1 MKRDFLEGAE
11 KMKLTQE
18 QIENIQIDYGIV
30 YINYGKT
37 GERPLAPTR
46 GGGTFTVAKNIREIE
61 YDGRKGKT
69 KGMQVVD
76 EINATLSVP
85 LLCASMDNLA
95 LAMPWATYSDGK
107 LSAKSGNLGAIQD
120 SAYLSNI
127 TMFAKVIGG
136 GYKKIT
142 LYNAMAENDFS
153 LAAAP
158 KAEGVIQ
165 LEVSAHWDAKDDT
178 ADLYD
183 IEDVGTISADT
194 TGPTVTTDPAD
205 TDDDVAV
212 SSNLTA
218 TFDEDI
224 RQGDIRNDNFT
235 LIKASDGT
243 EVSGTLTY
251 SAETKTAT
259 FDPTSNL
266 DANTDY
272 IWIIAN
278 VRDLAGNKIAKKVVN
293 FKTA

>member
-1 MKRDFLEGAE
+1 LR
-11 KMKLTQE
+11 LTQV
-18 QIENIQIDYGIV
+18 QIENIQIDYGLV
-30 YINYGKT
+30 YINYGET
-37 GERPLAPTR
+37 EERQLAPTR
-46 GGGTFTVAKNIREIE
+46 GGGTFTVTKNIREIE

-76 EINATLSVP
+76 EINAMLSVP
-85 LLCASMDNLA
+85 LLDTSMENLA

-107 LSAKSGNLGAIQD
+107 LSAESGNLGVIQD
-120 SAYLSNI
+120 SAYLSNV
-127 TMFAKVIGG
+127 TLFAKVIGG

-142 LYNAMAENDFS
+142 LYNAMTENDFS

-158 KAEGVIQ
+158 KAEGVVT
-165 LEVSAHWDAKDDT
+165 LEVHAHWDAEDDT

-183 IEDVGTISADT
+183 IEDVESIGGDT
-194 TGPTVTTDPAD
+194 SGPTVTTDPEDAE
-205 TDDDVAV
+205 TGV
-212 SSNLTA
+212 SVSTNLTA

-224 RQGDIRNDNFT
+224 RQGDIKTDNFT

-251 SAETKTAT
+251 SAATKTAT

-278 VRDLAGNKIAKKVVN
+278 VRDLAGNKMAKKVVN

>member
-1 MKRDFLEGAE
+1 
-11 KMKLTQE
+11 MKLTQE
-18 QIENIQIDYGIV
+18 QIENIQIDYGLV
-30 YINYGKT
+30 FINYGEV
-37 GERPLAPTR
+37 GERQLAPTR
-46 GGGTFTVAKNIREIE
+46 GGGTFSVTKNIREIE

-76 EINATLSVP
+76 EINAMLSVP

-107 LSAKSGNLGAIQD
+107 LSAESSDLGVIND

-142 LYNAMAENDFS
+142 LYNAMTENDFS

-158 KAEGVIQ
+158 KAEGVIT
-165 LEVSAHWDAKDDT
+165 LEVHAHWDAEDDT

-183 IEDVGTISADT
+183 IEDVENISADT
-194 TGPTVTTDPAD
+194 TGPTVTTEPDD
-205 TDDDVAV
+205 TDTGVSV

-218 TFDEDI
+218 TFSEDV
-224 RQGDIRNDNFT
+224 RQGDIKSDNFT
-235 LIKASDGT
+235 LIKAGDGSI
-243 EVSGTLTY
+243 VDGILTY
-251 SAETKTAT
+251 SAATKTAT
-259 FDPTSNL
+259 FEPTSNL
-266 DANTDY
+266 SASTNY

-278 VRDLAGNKIAKKVVN
+278 VRDLAGNKMAKKVVN
-293 FKTA
+293 FQTA

>member
-1 MKRDFLEGAE
+1 
-11 KMKLTQE
+11 MKLTQA
-18 QIENIQIDYGIV
+18 QIENIQIDYGLV
-30 YINYGKT
+30 YINYGET
-37 GERPLAPTR
+37 EERQLAPTR
-46 GGGTFTVAKNIREIE
+46 GGGTFTVTKNIREIE

-76 EINATLSVP
+76 EINAMLSVP

-95 LAMPWATYSDGK
+95 LAMPWATYSGGK
-107 LSAKSGNLGAIQD
+107 LSAESGNLGVIQD
-120 SAYLSNI
+120 GAYLTNV
-127 TMFAKVIGG
+127 TLFAKVIGG

-142 LYNAMAENDFS
+142 LYNAMTENDFS

-158 KAEGVIQ
+158 KDEGVVT
-165 LEVSAHWDAKDDT
+165 LEVHAHWNAEDDT

-194 TGPTVTTDPAD
+194 TGPTVTTTDP
-205 TDDDVAV
+205 DDAETGVAV

-224 RQGDIRNDNFT
+224 RQGDIKADNFT

-243 EVSGTLTY
+243 EITGTLTY
-251 SAETKTAT
+251 SAATKTAT

-266 DANTDY
+266 EADTAY

-278 VRDLAGNKIAKKVVN
+278 VRDLAGNKMAKKVVN

>member
-1 MKRDFLEGAE
+1 MEGVE
-11 KMKLTQE
+11 RMNLTQE
-18 QIENIQIDYGIV
+18 QIENIQIDYGLV
-30 YINYGKT
+30 YINYGGI
-37 GERPLAPTR
+37 GEKQLAPTR
-46 GGGTFTVAKNIREIE
+46 GGGTFSVTKNIREIE

-95 LAMPWATYSDGK
+95 LAMPWATYANGK
-107 LSAKSGNLGAIQD
+107 LSAKSADLGVIKD

-165 LEVSAHWDAKDDT
+165 LEVSAHWDAKDDA

-183 IEDVGTISADT
+183 IEDVENISADT
-194 TGPTVTTDPAD
+194 TGPTVTTEPDD
-205 TDDDVAV
+205 TDTGVSV

-218 TFDEDI
+218 TFSEDV
-224 RQGDIRNDNFT
+224 RQGDIKSDNFT
-235 LIKASDGT
+235 LIKVGDGSI
-243 EVSGTLTY
+243 VDGTLTY
-251 SAETKTAT
+251 SAATKTAT
-259 FDPTSNL
+259 FEPTSNL
-266 DANTDY
+266 SASTNY

-278 VRDLAGNKIAKKVVN
+278 VRDLAGNKMAKKVVN
-293 FKTA
+293 FQTA

>member
-1 MKRDFLEGAE
+1 MN
-11 KMKLTQE
+11 LTQE
-18 QIENIQIDYGIV
+18 QIENIQIDYGLV
-30 YINYGKT
+30 YINYGGI
-37 GERPLAPTR
+37 GEKQLAPTR
-46 GGGTFTVAKNIREIE
+46 GGGTFSVTKNIREIE

-95 LAMPWATYSDGK
+95 LAMPWATYANGK
-107 LSAKSGNLGAIQD
+107 LSAKSADLGVIKD

-165 LEVSAHWDAKDDT
+165 LEVSAHWDAKDDA

-183 IEDVGTISADT
+183 IEDVENISADT
-194 TGPTVTTDPAD
+194 TGPTVTTEPDD
-205 TDDDVAV
+205 TDTGVSV

-218 TFDEDI
+218 TFSEDV
-224 RQGDIRNDNFT
+224 RQGDIKSDNFT
-235 LIKASDGT
+235 LIKAGDGSI
-243 EVSGTLTY
+243 VDGTLTY
-251 SAETKTAT
+251 SAATKTAT
-259 FDPTSNL
+259 FEPTSNL
-266 DANTDY
+266 SASTNY

-278 VRDLAGNKIAKKVVN
+278 VRDLAGNKMAKKVVN
-293 FKTA
+293 FQTA

>member
-1 MKRDFLEGAE
+1 LR
-11 KMKLTQE
+11 LTQV
-18 QIENIQIDYGIV
+18 QIENIQIDYGLV
-30 YINYGKT
+30 YINYGET
-37 GERPLAPTR
+37 EERQLAPTR
-46 GGGTFTVAKNIREIE
+46 GGGTFTVTKNIREIE

-76 EINATLSVP
+76 EINAMLSVP

-107 LSAKSGNLGAIQD
+107 LSAESGNLGVIQD
-120 SAYLSNI
+120 SAYLTNV
-127 TMFAKVIGG
+127 TLFAKVIGG

-142 LYNAMAENDFS
+142 LYNAMTENDFS

-158 KAEGVIQ
+158 KAEGVIT
-165 LEVSAHWDAKDDT
+165 LEVHAHWNAEDDT

-194 TGPTVTTDPAD
+194 TGPAVTTDP
-205 TDDDVAV
+205 DDAETGVAI

-224 RQGDIRNDNFT
+224 RQGDIKADNFT

-243 EVSGTLTY
+243 EITGTLTY
-251 SAETKTAT
+251 SAATKTAK

-266 DANTDY
+266 EAATAY

-278 VRDLAGNKIAKKVVN
+278 VRDLAGNKMAKKVVN
-293 FKTA
+293 FQTA

>member
-1 MKRDFLEGAE
+1 MA
-11 KMKLTQE
+11 LTQE
-18 QIENIQIDYGIV
+18 QIENIQIDYGLV
-30 YINYGKT
+30 YINYGGT
-37 GERPLAPTR
+37 GEKQLAPTR
-46 GGGTFTVAKNIREIE
+46 GGGTFTVTKNIREIE

-76 EINATLSVP
+76 EINAMLSVP
-85 LLCASMDNLA
+85 LLDTSMENLA

-107 LSAKSGNLGAIQD
+107 LSAESGNLGVIQD
-120 SAYLSNI
+120 SAYLSNV
-127 TMFAKVIGG
+127 TLFAKVIGG
-136 GYKKIT
+136 RYKKIT
-142 LYNAMAENDFS
+142 LYNAMTENDFS

-158 KAEGVIQ
+158 KAEGVVT
-165 LEVSAHWDAKDDT
+165 LEVHAHWDAEDDT

-194 TGPTVTTDPAD
+194 TGPTVTADP
-205 TDDDVAV
+205 DDAETGVAV

-218 TFDEDI
+218 TFSEDI

-251 SAETKTAT
+251 SAATKTAT

-278 VRDLAGNKIAKKVVN
+278 VRDLAGNKMAKKVVN

>member
-1 MKRDFLEGAE
+1 
-11 KMKLTQE
+11 MKLTQE
-18 QIENIQIDYGIV
+18 QIKNIQIDYGIV
-30 YINYGKT
+30 YINYGKE

-95 LAMPWATYSDGK
+95 LAMPWATYANDK
-107 LSAKSGNLGAIQD
+107 LSAKSGNLGAIQG

-165 LEVSAHWDAKDDT
+165 LEVSAHWDAEDDT
-178 ADLYD
+178 KDLYD
-183 IEDVGTISADT
+183 IEDVESINGDT

-205 TDDDVAV
+205 NADDVAV

-251 SAETKTAT
+251 SAATKTAK

-278 VRDLAGNKIAKKVVN
+278 VRDLAGNKMAKKVVN

>member
-1 MKRDFLEGAE
+1 
-11 KMKLTQE
+11 MKLTKE
-18 QIENIQIDYGIV
+18 QIENIQIDYGLV
-30 YINYGKT
+30 YINYGGT
-37 GERPLAPTR
+37 GEKQLAPTR
-46 GGGTFTVAKNIREIE
+46 GGGTFTVTKNIREIE

-76 EINATLSVP
+76 EINAMLSVP
-85 LLCASMDNLA
+85 LLDSSMENLA

-107 LSAKSGNLGAIQD
+107 LSAESGNLGVIQD
-120 SAYLSNI
+120 SAYLSNV
-127 TMFAKVIGG
+127 TLFAKVIGG

-142 LYNAMAENDFS
+142 LYNAMTENDFS

-158 KAEGVIQ
+158 KAEGVIT
-165 LEVSAHWDAKDDT
+165 LEVHAHWDAEDDT

-224 RQGDIRNDNFT
+224 RQGDIKADNFT

-243 EVSGTLTY
+243 EVTGTLTY
-251 SAETKTAT
+251 SSANRTAT

-278 VRDLAGNKIAKKVVN
+278 VRDLAGNKMAKKVVN
-293 FKTA
+293 FQTA

>member
-1 MKRDFLEGAE
+1 LR
-11 KMKLTQE
+11 LTQV
-18 QIENIQIDYGIV
+18 QIENIQIDYGLV
-30 YINYGKT
+30 YINYGVT
-37 GERPLAPTR
+37 EERQLAPTR
-46 GGGTFTVAKNIREIE
+46 GGGTFTVTKNIREIE

-76 EINATLSVP
+76 EINAMLSVP

-107 LSAKSGNLGAIQD
+107 LSAESGNLGVIQD
-120 SAYLSNI
+120 SAYLTNV
-127 TMFAKVIGG
+127 TLFAKVIGG

-142 LYNAMAENDFS
+142 LYNAMTENDFS

-158 KAEGVIQ
+158 KAEGVIT
-165 LEVSAHWDAKDDT
+165 LEVHAHWNAEDDT

-194 TGPTVTTDPAD
+194 TGPAVTTDP
-205 TDDDVAV
+205 DDAETGVAI

-224 RQGDIRNDNFT
+224 RQGDIKADNFT

-243 EVSGTLTY
+243 EITGTLTY
-251 SAETKTAT
+251 SAATKTAT

-272 IWIIAN
+272 VWIIAN
-278 VRDLAGNKIAKKVVN
+278 VRDLAGNKMTKKVVN

>member
-1 MKRDFLEGAE
+1 
-11 KMKLTQE
+11 MKLTQE
-18 QIENIQIDYGIV
+18 QIENIQIDYGLV
-30 YINYGKT
+30 YINYGET
-37 GERPLAPTR
+37 GERQLAPTR
-46 GGGTFTVAKNIREIE
+46 GGGTFSVTKNIREIE

-85 LLCASMDNLA
+85 LLCASMDNLS
-95 LAMPWATYSDGK
+95 LAMPWATYANGK
-107 LSAKSGNLGAIQD
+107 LSAKSTDLGVIKD

-165 LEVSAHWDAKDDT
+165 LEVSAHWDAEDDA

-183 IEDVGTISADT
+183 IEDVENISADT
-194 TGPTVTTDPAD
+194 TGPTVTTEPDD
-205 TDDDVAV
+205 TDTGVSV

-218 TFDEDI
+218 TFSEDV
-224 RQGDIRNDNFT
+224 RQGDIKSDNFT
-235 LIKASDGT
+235 LIKVGDGSI
-243 EVSGTLTY
+243 VDGTLTY
-251 SAETKTAT
+251 SAATKTAT
-259 FDPTSNL
+259 FAPTSNL
-266 DANTDY
+266 SASTNY

-278 VRDLAGNKIAKKVVN
+278 VRDLAGNKMAKKVVN
-293 FKTA
+293 FQTA

>member
-1 MKRDFLEGAE
+1 LA
-11 KMKLTQE
+11 LTQE
-18 QIENIQIDYGIV
+18 QVENIQIDYGIV
-30 YINYGKT
+30 YINYGET
-37 GERPLAPTR
+37 GVRQLAPTR
-46 GGGTFTVAKNIREIE
+46 GGGTFTVTKNIREIE

-76 EINATLSVP
+76 EINAMLSVP

-107 LSAKSGNLGAIQD
+107 LSAESGNLGVIQD
-120 SAYLSNI
+120 SAYLSNV
-127 TMFAKVIGG
+127 TLFAKVIGG

-142 LYNAMAENDFS
+142 LYNAMTENDFS

-158 KAEGVIQ
+158 KAEGVIT
-165 LEVSAHWDAKDDT
+165 LEVHAHWDAEDDA

-183 IEDVGTISADT
+183 IENVGTISADT

-251 SAETKTAT
+251 SAAKKTAT
-259 FDPTSNL
+259 FAPTSNL
-266 DANTDY
+266 DANTNY

-278 VRDLAGNKIAKKVVN
+278 VRDLAGNKMAKKVVK

>member
-1 MKRDFLEGAE
+1 MRQDYSEGVE

-18 QIENIQIDYGIV
+18 QIENIQIDYGLV
-30 YINYGKT
+30 YINYSET
-37 GERPLAPTR
+37 GGRPLAPTR
-46 GGGTFTVAKNIREIE
+46 GGGTFSVTKNIREIE

-95 LAMPWATYSDGK
+95 LAMPWATYANGK
-107 LSAKSGNLGAIQD
+107 LSAKSADLGVIKD

-165 LEVSAHWDAKDDT
+165 LEVSAHWDAKDDA

-205 TDDDVAV
+205 TDNDVAV

-224 RQGDIRNDNFT
+224 RQGDIKADNFT

-243 EVSGTLTY
+243 EVTGTLTY
-251 SAETKTAT
+251 SSANRTAT

-266 DANTDY
+266 EADTAY

-278 VRDLAGNKIAKKVVN
+278 VRDLAGNKMAKKVVN

>member
-1 MKRDFLEGAE
+1 LEGVE
-11 KMKLTQE
+11 RMNLTQE
-18 QIENIQIDYGIV
+18 QIENIQIDYGLIYV
-30 YINYGKT
+30 NYGEI
-37 GERPLAPTR
+37 GERQLAPTR
-46 GGGTFTVAKNIREIE
+46 GGGTFSVTKTIRDIE
-61 YDGRKGKT
+61 YDGRRGKT

-76 EINATLSVP
+76 EVNAMLSVP
-85 LLCASMDNLA
+85 LLCASMENLA

-107 LSAKSGNLGAIQD
+107 LSAKSADLGVIQD
-120 SAYLSNI
+120 GAYLSNI

-142 LYNAMAENDFS
+142 LYSAMTENDFS

-158 KAEGVIQ
+158 KAEGVIT
-165 LEVSAHWDAKDDT
+165 LEIHAHWDAEDDT

-183 IEDVGTISADT
+183 IEDIESIGDDV
-194 TGPTVTTDPAD
+194 TGPNVTTVPAD
-205 TDDDVAV
+205 AATGVSV

-218 TFDEDI
+218 TFDEDV
-224 RQGDIRNDNFT
+224 RQGDIKTDNFT

-251 SAETKTAT
+251 APATKTAT
-259 FDPTSNL
+259 FDPASNL

-272 IWIIAN
+272 IWIISN
-278 VRDLAGNKIAKKVVN
+278 VRDLAGNKMSKKVVN